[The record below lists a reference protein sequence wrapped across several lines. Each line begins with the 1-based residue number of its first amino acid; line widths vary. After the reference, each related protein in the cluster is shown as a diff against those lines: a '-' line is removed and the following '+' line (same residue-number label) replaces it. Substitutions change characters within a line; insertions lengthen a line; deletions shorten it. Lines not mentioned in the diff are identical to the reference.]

1 MNKSGKI
8 IILYDNNERIAS
20 QAATVFVQRGVDNV
34 FLLSGGK
41 LVRLQGQPMVTHLP
55 VHCLFLYK
63 CIIIIIICL
72 TAYIIQV

>member
-8 IILYDNNERIAS
+8 IILYDNNERIAQ

-41 LVRLQGQPMVTHLP
+41 LVRLQGSPW
-55 VHCLFLYK
+55 
-63 CIIIIIICL
+63 
-72 TAYIIQV
+72 

>member
-41 LVRLQGQPMVTHLP
+41 LVS
-55 VHCLFLYK
+55 
-63 CIIIIIICL
+63 
-72 TAYIIQV
+72 

>member
-8 IILYDNNERIAS
+8 IILNERIAS

-55 VHCLFLYK
+55 VHYLFLYK
-63 CIIIIIICL
+63 CIIIIICL